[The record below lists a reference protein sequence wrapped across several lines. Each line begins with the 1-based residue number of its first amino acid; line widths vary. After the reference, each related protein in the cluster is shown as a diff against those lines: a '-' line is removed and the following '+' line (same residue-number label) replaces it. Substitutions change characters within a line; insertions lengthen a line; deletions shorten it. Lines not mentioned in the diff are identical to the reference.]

1 MSTVTLQTEHAIVG
15 RFVQL
20 IVFFSFETKPQKAFC
35 RIGLR
40 LRWCFGVVR
49 ELADA
54 TTLCLTF
61 KTPEAE
67 ERYARRSDPCPLAVA
82 APPLML
88 LPAVVALA
96 SFAVP
101 PAWSLHAVY
110 LALILETGLINVV
123 YYACFRYAQFKVCV
137 YR

>member
-1 MSTVTLQTEHAIVG
+1 MGFRL
-15 RFVQL
+15 L
-20 IVFFSFETKPQKAFC
+20 IL
-35 RIGLR
+35 G
-40 LRWCFGVVR
+40 FGVVR

-61 KTPEAE
+61 KSSEAE
-67 ERYARRSDPCPLAVA
+67 ARYARRSDPCPLAVA

-101 PAWSLHAVY
+101 PSRSLHAVY
-110 LALILETGLINVV
+110 LAFILETGLINII
-123 YYACFRYAQFKVCV
+123 YYACFRYAQFKVLIYSYERLKKYMKKTSVRARRVSEIVATCCCWLE
-137 YR
+137 